1 VPLHPSEIDFR
12 RRWYQA
18 HRQQFESDPAAERE
32 LLAGQAG
39 FARSATEALDHL
51 STLRRSGDLEAFRAA
66 MQAWAVKPDTLA
78 FNGFAG
84 QMLLNQLVKR
94 SEDAHQLAV
103 LLADC
108 LTVPTSDDDAVTR
121 IRAMVDQIESVRT
134 GGQPAPR
141 SAVFLLSYFWAM
153 ADRRWPIGGGRSTG
167 LVQPL
172 SPSTSLDSR
181 CRASPRIGTSSS
193 ALASGTSI
201 PTVIGSSG
209 SPADGSAST
218 RSSSIPSS
226 STAAPSA
233 SIPRPSST
241 TISFATPGR

>member
-1 VPLHPSEIDFR
+1 VLSASRGRDVPLHPSEIDFS

-153 ADRRWPIGGGRSTG
+153 ADRRWPIHWTSAASFTEYISG
-167 LVQPL
+167 LSL
-172 SPSTSLDSR
+172 PSE
-181 CRASPRIGTSSS
+181 
-193 ALASGTSI
+193 
-201 PTVIGSSG
+201 
-209 SPADGSAST
+209 PADRYLEFCARIRDFDPDCDRIERIAS
-218 RSSSIPSS
+218 
-226 STAAPSA
+226 
-233 SIPRPSST
+233 
-241 TISFATPGR
+241 